1 MDQATTPDVVVLPS
15 PLADELRRISIF
27 SDLPDE
33 DLAWLASQMTVAEVA
48 PGEVFLR
55 EGVPADRLFAI
66 LEGEMRGT
74 RETDGTDNRVFV
86 AQAGQVTGMLPF
98 SRLTHFPLTT
108 RAVTRARIASLPKDR
123 FPEMLKRMPV
133 LAQRLVGIL
142 SDRIREN
149 TKNELQQEKMAAL
162 GKLSAGLAHELNNPA
177 SAARR
182 AAESLGEAIGSL
194 REANTRLDRRVL
206 TPEQRLLL
214 SRLEGEIVEQE
225 APVLDPLDR
234 GDREDEIAAWLEKR
248 SVAHAAQVASSLVE
262 AGFEYACLE
271 DIASHFPTD
280 VIEDVL
286 TRVSASLLVGRLA
299 KEIEHST
306 TRISDLVRAI
316 KEYSHMDQM
325 PEQEVDVHQGLENT
339 LLILRHRLKQGI
351 SITREFDRNIP
362 KVCAH
367 PGELNQVWTNLIDN
381 AIDAMNGK
389 GELRVRTAREV
400 DRVLV
405 EIGDNG
411 PGIPPDVQQRI
422 FEPFFST
429 KGVGQGLGLG
439 LESVYRIVRNHQG
452 DIRFQSRPGD
462 TRFQVRLP
470 IAGANGRNRIESPTS
485 S

>member
-1 MDQATTPDVVVLPS
+1 MEQVTASDAVLPVS
-15 PLADELRRISIF
+15 PLADELRPISIF
-27 SDLPDE
+27 SDLSSE
-33 DLAWLASQMTVAEVA
+33 DLAWLASQMTVVDLE

-55 EGVPADRLFAI
+55 EGVPADRLFVI
-66 LEGEMRGT
+66 LQGEMRGT
-74 RETDGTDNRVFV
+74 RESDATDTRVFT
-86 AQAGQVTGMLPF
+86 ARAGQVTGMLPY

-108 RAVTRARIASLPKDR
+108 RAMSRARIASLQKDR
-123 FPEMLKRMPV
+123 FPEMLQRMPV
-133 LAQRLVGIL
+133 LAHRLVGIL

-149 TKNELQQEKMAAL
+149 TKNEQQQEKMAAL

-214 SRLEGEIVEQE
+214 SQLEGEIVEHE

-234 GDREDEIAAWLEKR
+234 GDREDEIAAWLEQR
-248 SVAHAAQVASSLVE
+248 SIGHAAQVASSLVE

-271 DIASHFPTD
+271 DIASHFPAD

-286 TRVSASLLVGRLA
+286 TRVSASLLVARLA

-306 TRISDLVRAI
+306 ARISDLVRAI
-316 KEYSHMDQM
+316 KEYSHMDQI

-351 SITREFDRNIP
+351 SLTREYDRSLP
-362 KVCAH
+362 KICAH

-381 AIDAMNGK
+381 AIDSMNGK
-389 GELRVRTAREV
+389 GELRVRTAKEMG
-400 DRVLV
+400 RVIV

-411 PGIPPDVQQRI
+411 PGIPLDVQQRI
-422 FEPFFST
+422 FEPFFTT
-429 KGVGQGLGLG
+429 KEVGQGLGLG
-439 LESVYRIVRNHQG
+439 LDSVYRIVRNHGG
-452 DIRFQSRPGD
+452 DVTFQSRPGD

-470 IAGANGRNRIESPTS
+470 VAGANGGHEA
-485 S
+485 

>member
-1 MDQATTPDVVVLPS
+1 MDRVITSEAVS
-15 PLADELRRISIF
+15 PVSPMAEELRGISIF
-27 SDLPDE
+27 SDLPGE
-33 DLAWLASQMTVAEVA
+33 ALAWLASQMTVTDLE

-55 EGVPADRLFAI
+55 EGVPADRLFVI
-66 LEGEMRGT
+66 LQGEMRGQ
-74 RETDGTDNRVFV
+74 RESDGTDTRVFV
-86 AQAGQVTGMLPF
+86 AKAGQITGMLPF

-108 RAVTRARIASLPKDR
+108 RAVSRSRVASLQKDR
-123 FPEMLKRMPV
+123 FPEMLQRMPV

-149 TKNELQQEKMAAL
+149 TKNEQQQEKMAAL

-182 AAESLGEAIGSL
+182 AAESLGDAIGSL

-206 TPEQRLLL
+206 TSEQRLLL
-214 SRLEGEIVEQE
+214 SKLEGEIVEQE

-248 SVAHAAQVASSLVE
+248 SIGHAAQVASSLVE
-262 AGFEYACLE
+262 AGFEYACLD
-271 DIASHFPTD
+271 DIASHFPAD

-286 TRVSASLLVGRLA
+286 TRVSASLLVARLA

-306 TRISDLVRAI
+306 ARISDLVRAI

-351 SITREFDRNIP
+351 SITREYDRDLP

-367 PGELNQVWTNLIDN
+367 TGELNQVWTNLIDN
-381 AIDAMNGK
+381 AIDSMNGK
-389 GELRVRTAREV
+389 GELRVRTARELN
-400 DRVLV
+400 RVLV

-411 PGIPPDVQQRI
+411 PGIPPEVQQRI
-422 FEPFFST
+422 FEPFFTT
-429 KGVGQGLGLG
+429 KEVGEGLGLG
-439 LESVYRIVRNHQG
+439 LDSVYRIVRNHRG
-452 DIRFQSRPGD
+452 EVSFQSRPGD

-470 IAGANGRNRIESPTS
+470 IAGANGSQQN
-485 S
+485 

>member
-1 MDQATTPDVVVLPS
+1 MERVTTSDTVSPATSLMQD
-15 PLADELRRISIF
+15 LRGVSIF

-33 DLAWLASQMTVAEVA
+33 DLAWLASQMTLVALE

-55 EGVPADRLFAI
+55 EGVPADRLFVI
-66 LEGEMRGT
+66 LEGELRGQ
-74 RETDGTDNRVFV
+74 RESDGTDNRVFT
-86 AQAGQVTGMLPF
+86 AKAGQVTGMLPF

-108 RAVTRARIASLPKDR
+108 RAMSHARVASLQKDR
-123 FPEMLKRMPV
+123 FPAMLKRMPI

-149 TKNELQQEKMAAL
+149 TRNELQQEKMAAL
-162 GKLSAGLAHELNNPA
+162 GKMSAGLAHELNNPA

-182 AAESLGEAIGSL
+182 SAESLGEAIRSL
-194 REANTRLDRRVL
+194 REANTRLDKRVL

-214 SRLEGEIVEQE
+214 SQLEGEIVEHE
-225 APVLDPLDR
+225 AQVLDPLDR

-248 SVAHAAQVASSLVE
+248 SIGHAAQVASSLVE

-271 DIASHFPTD
+271 DIASHFPAD

-286 TRVSASLLVGRLA
+286 TRVSASLLVARLA

-306 TRISDLVRAI
+306 ERISDLVRAI

-325 PEQEVDVHQGLENT
+325 PEQEIDVHQGLENT

-351 SITREFDRNIP
+351 SITREYDRTLP

-389 GELRVRTAREV
+389 GELRVRTANEPG
-400 DRVLV
+400 RVLV

-422 FEPFFST
+422 FEPFFTT
-429 KGVGQGLGLG
+429 KEVGQGLGLG
-439 LESVYRIVRNHQG
+439 LDSVYRIVRNHHG
-452 DIRFQSRPGD
+452 EVSVESRPGD
-462 TRFQVRLP
+462 TRFLVRLP
-470 IAGANGRNRIESPTS
+470 AAGAKSGQQA
-485 S
+485 

>member
-1 MDQATTPDVVVLPS
+1 MERVTTSDVVS
-15 PLADELRRISIF
+15 PPNTLAEELRGISIF
-27 SDLPDE
+27 SDLPE
-33 DLAWLASQMTVAEVA
+33 EGLAWLASHMTVTALE

-55 EGVPADRLFAI
+55 EGIPADRLFVI
-66 LEGEMRGT
+66 LEGEMRGQ
-74 RETDGTDNRVFV
+74 RESDGTDTRVFT
-86 AQAGQVTGMLPF
+86 AKAGQVTGMLPF

-108 RAVTRARIASLPKDR
+108 RAVSRARIASLQKDL
-123 FPEMLKRMPV
+123 FPEMLRTMPV

-149 TKNELQQEKMAAL
+149 TRHEQQQEKMAAL

-214 SRLEGEIVEQE
+214 SQLEGEIVEHE

-234 GDREDEIAAWLEKR
+234 GDREDEITAWLEKR
-248 SVAHAAQVASSLVE
+248 SIAHAAQLASSLVE
-262 AGFEYACLE
+262 AGFEYGCLE
-271 DIASHFPTD
+271 DISSHFPID

-286 TRVSASLLVGRLA
+286 TRVSASLLVARLA

-306 TRISDLVRAI
+306 ERISDLVRAI

-351 SITREFDRNIP
+351 SITREYDRSLP

-389 GELRVRTAREV
+389 GELRVRTASEPG
-400 DRVLV
+400 RVLV

-411 PGIPPDVQQRI
+411 PGIPPDVQKRI

-439 LESVYRIVRNHQG
+439 LDSVYRIVRNHQG
-452 DIRFQSRPGD
+452 EVSFESRPGN

-470 IAGANGRNRIESPTS
+470 AAGANGGPQV
-485 S
+485 

>member
-1 MDQATTPDVVVLPS
+1 MEQVSASDAVLPVS
-15 PLADELRRISIF
+15 PLAEELRRISIF
-27 SDLPDE
+27 SDLSSE
-33 DLAWLASQMTVAEVA
+33 DLAWLASQMVVTDLE

-55 EGVPADRLFAI
+55 EGVPADRLFVI
-66 LEGEMRGT
+66 LQGEMRGT
-74 RETDGTDNRVFV
+74 RESDATDTRVFT
-86 AQAGQVTGMLPF
+86 ARAGQVTGMLPY

-108 RAVTRARIASLPKDR
+108 RAMSRARIASLQKDR
-123 FPEMLKRMPV
+123 FPEMLRRMPV
-133 LAQRLVGIL
+133 LTHRLVGIL

-149 TKNELQQEKMAAL
+149 TKNEQQQEKMAAL

-214 SRLEGEIVEQE
+214 SQLEGEIVEHE

-234 GDREDEIAAWLEKR
+234 GDLEDEIAAWLEQR
-248 SVAHAAQVASSLVE
+248 SIGHAAQVASSLVE

-271 DIASHFPTD
+271 DISSHFPAD

-286 TRVSASLLVGRLA
+286 TRVSASLLVARLA

-306 TRISDLVRAI
+306 ARISDLVRAI
-316 KEYSHMDQM
+316 KEYSHMDQI

-351 SITREFDRNIP
+351 SITREYDSSLP
-362 KVCAH
+362 KICAH

-381 AIDAMNGK
+381 AIDSMNGK
-389 GELRVRTAREV
+389 GELRVRTAKEMG
-400 DRVLV
+400 RVIV

-411 PGIPPDVQQRI
+411 PGIPLDVQQRI
-422 FEPFFST
+422 FEPFFTT
-429 KGVGQGLGLG
+429 KEVGQGLGLG
-439 LESVYRIVRNHQG
+439 LDSVYRIVRNHGG
-452 DIRFQSRPGD
+452 DVTFQSRPGD

-470 IAGANGRNRIESPTS
+470 VAGVNGGHEA
-485 S
+485 

>member
-1 MDQATTPDVVVLPS
+1 MEQVTTSDAVLPVS
-15 PLADELRRISIF
+15 PLAEELRRISIF
-27 SDLPDE
+27 SDLSNE
-33 DLAWLASQMTVAEVA
+33 DLAWLASQMVVTDLE

-55 EGVPADRLFAI
+55 EGVPADRLFVI
-66 LEGEMRGT
+66 LQGEMRGT
-74 RETDGTDNRVFV
+74 RESDATDSRVFT
-86 AQAGQVTGMLPF
+86 AKAGQVTGMLPY

-108 RAVTRARIASLPKDR
+108 RAMSCARIASLQKDR
-123 FPEMLKRMPV
+123 FPEMLQRMPV
-133 LAQRLVGIL
+133 LAHRLVGIL

-149 TKNELQQEKMAAL
+149 TKNEQQQEKMAAL

-214 SRLEGEIVEQE
+214 SQLEGEIVEHE

-234 GDREDEIAAWLEKR
+234 GDLEDEIAAWLEQR
-248 SVAHAAQVASSLVE
+248 SIGHAAQVASSLVE

-271 DIASHFPTD
+271 DIASHFPAD

-286 TRVSASLLVGRLA
+286 TRVSASLLVARLA

-306 TRISDLVRAI
+306 ARISDLVRAI
-316 KEYSHMDQM
+316 KEYSHMDQI

-351 SITREFDRNIP
+351 SLTREYDSSLP
-362 KVCAH
+362 KICAH

-381 AIDAMNGK
+381 AIDSMNGK
-389 GELRVRTAREV
+389 GELRVRTAKEMG
-400 DRVLV
+400 RVIV

-411 PGIPPDVQQRI
+411 PGIPLDVQQRI
-422 FEPFFST
+422 FEPFFTT
-429 KGVGQGLGLG
+429 KEVGQGLGLG
-439 LESVYRIVRNHQG
+439 LDSVYRIVRNHGG
-452 DIRFQSRPGD
+452 DVTFQSRPGD

-470 IAGANGRNRIESPTS
+470 VAGVNGGHEA
-485 S
+485 